1 MSAYPDYRYKALS
14 DIPIEDFAAR
24 GIKGALID
32 IDNTLIPYG
41 EYDVIP
47 AENQVWLERAS
58 AAGVQCLLYSN
69 ATQWKISKLSEVTG
83 LPGVPKAYKPSVK
96 EIPKALKIL
105 GLNREEVLMIGDQWC
120 TDILSGYFAG
130 IKTILVEPLTMKDW
144 WGTKILRAIEMIAI
158 ADRRPWNNT
167 TPKFSD

>member
-1 MSAYPDYRYKALS
+1 MSALPDYRYKSLS
-14 DIPIEDFAAR
+14 DIPIEEFASR

-41 EYDVIP
+41 EYENIP
-47 AENQVWLERAS
+47 TENREWLDRAKK
-58 AAGVQCLLYSN
+58 AGVRCLLYSN
-69 ATQWKISKLSEVTG
+69 ATQRKISKLEKVSG

-105 GLNREEVLMIGDQWC
+105 GLKREEVVMVGDQWC

-144 WGTKILRAIEMIAI
+144 WGTKILRAIEMLALS
-158 ADRRPWNNT
+158 DRRPWRKT
-167 TPKFSD
+167 KPKFDK